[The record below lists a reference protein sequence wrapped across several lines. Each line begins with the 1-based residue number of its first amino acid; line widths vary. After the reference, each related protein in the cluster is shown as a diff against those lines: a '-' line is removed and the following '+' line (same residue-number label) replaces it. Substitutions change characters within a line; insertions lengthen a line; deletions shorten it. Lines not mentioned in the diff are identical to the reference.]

1 MIETFHEENVVDANP
16 KKAKGKSAVYN
27 VTQYIFL
34 AVGIVLTLLLFVLF
48 NNLDLEKS
56 GASGWILLA
65 FLAVWTILS
74 YLLFWL
80 FRRKRI
86 SSVCSYDYTFVSGS
100 LRIAKVLKDVKRKP
114 VIAIDCEN
122 ISAMDKVSSPAFDRY
137 SSMGGKKLIATPNL
151 DNEDDQLYFAF
162 FKQDGVQYFMI
173 FEPSDVLRVHMKRYS
188 RALRMYRPQA

>member
-27 VTQYIFL
+27 VMKYIFL
-34 AVGIVLTLLLFVLF
+34 VTGIVFALIVFILF
-48 NNLDLEKS
+48 NNPIGEEGS
-56 GASGWILLA
+56 MTATWILIGLFA
-65 FLAVWTILS
+65 LWSVLS
-74 YLLFWL
+74 FVFFFF

-114 VIAIDCEN
+114 LISIDCEN
-122 ISAMDKVSSPAFDRY
+122 ITVMDKVSSDAFNRY

-151 DNEDDQLYFAF
+151 DNEDDQLYFAY
-162 FKQDGVQYFMI
+162 FKQEGTQYFMI
-173 FEPSDVLRVHMKRYS
+173 FEPSDVLRVHIKRYS
-188 RALRMYRPQA
+188 RALRTYRP